1 MGIAHLMLLTTS
13 PRLNGITSR
22 KFSAQTN
29 GNLFKRFQ
37 RRQVNVSTRQ
47 TSAKRSL
54 RPAALDSTVVEPVL
68 ASSTVFEPQV
78 DGASLIGTLAV
89 VAVLSLV
96 QLRAN
101 AANKARAE
109 VEELTEQLQSL
120 RVKKLSGELSAKDI
134 DLVEEEIAVLKERE
148 EAAKTL
154 TEFMGLSFRIVTAG
168 TRGEKIEE
176 DGPSDGGSVSSVILN
191 VATIFLTLLLL
202 ILGTAITTMDPIGP
216 PPAGVPYIEIV
227 PNE

>member
-1 MGIAHLMLLTTS
+1 MTFLGELLS
-13 PRLNGITSR
+13 A
-22 KFSAQTN
+22 FSA
-29 GNLFKRFQ
+29 
-37 RRQVNVSTRQ
+37 S
-47 TSAKRSL
+47 SSKRSL

-176 DGPSDGGSVSSVILN
+176 VRFIC
-191 VATIFLTLLLL
+191 
-202 ILGTAITTMDPIGP
+202 
-216 PPAGVPYIEIV
+216 
-227 PNE
+227 